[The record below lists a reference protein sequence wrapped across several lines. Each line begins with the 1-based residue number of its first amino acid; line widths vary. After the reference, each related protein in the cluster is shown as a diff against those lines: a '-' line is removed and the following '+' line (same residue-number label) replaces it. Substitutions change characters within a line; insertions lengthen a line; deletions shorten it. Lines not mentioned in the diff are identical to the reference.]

1 MLNATPENAAAHLR
15 NLVDLADGPPKADTE
30 AIARYRRE
38 RRKKRILFVATIY
51 RSIPFVN
58 RASKT
63 QAAPNEPKPAT

>member
-1 MLNATPENAAAHLR
+1 MLKATPEYAAAHLR
-15 NLVDLADGPPKADTE
+15 NLVDLADRPPKAESE

-38 RRKKRILFVATIY
+38 RRKKRILFVTTIY

-63 QAAPNEPKPAT
+63 QAAPSEPKPAT